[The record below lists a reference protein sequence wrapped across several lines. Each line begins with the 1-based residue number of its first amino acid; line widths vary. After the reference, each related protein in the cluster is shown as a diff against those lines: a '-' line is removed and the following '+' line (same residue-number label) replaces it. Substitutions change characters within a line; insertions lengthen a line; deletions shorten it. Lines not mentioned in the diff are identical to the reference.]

1 MDDTVR
7 RLVALCELFAE
18 STGRRVS
25 TVSRYATG
33 SGETVARLRRGH
45 AITTRRAE
53 RAFRFLSENWPE
65 PVEWPADIPRP
76 AAPGGPLDKSD
87 PSAGSFA
94 DAGDDLSTEP
104 LSSR

>member
-7 RLVALCELFAE
+7 RLVALCHLFAE
-18 STGRRVS
+18 STGLSIS

-33 SGETVARLRRGH
+33 SGETVARLLRGH

-65 PVEWPADIPRP
+65 PVEWPADTPRP
-76 AAPGGPLDKSD
+76 PLSPSLLDESEVRASALRDRRDVLAAGPLT
-87 PSAGSFA
+87 G
-94 DAGDDLSTEP
+94 G
-104 LSSR
+104 